1 MALSRAVRLVFLLI
15 LFAVIISV
23 GGSALLYFAMSRGPS
38 VPSTAVLVLKPTG
51 DLQET
56 LPDDVVGQFL
66 GQEAGTVRGFV
77 TNLQKAKRD
86 PRVKAVLLMPGP
98 LDSPYWGKV
107 QELRDAVLD
116 FRRSGKKVTA
126 FLEYGGDREYYLA
139 SAADHVFLMPGSSLD
154 LTGVASY
161 EVFLRGTFDK
171 IGASAD
177 YVKIGE
183 YKTAPNQYTER
194 QMTPAHR
201 EMTTSLNRDM
211 YDQLVSGIAAAR
223 KKTEPAVRDLVDRG
237 PFAPDDALRFGLVD
251 DLAYEDQLDDRV
263 AEMRSGSTALR
274 RIEGDD

>member
-51 DLQET
+51 ELQET

-66 GQEAGTVRGFV
+66 GQEASTVRGFV
-77 TNLQKAKRD
+77 DSLRLARRD
-86 PRVKAVLLMPGP
+86 PRITAVLLMPAT
-98 LDSPYWGKV
+98 LELPYWGKV

-116 FRRSGKKVTA
+116 FRKSGKKVIA

-161 EVFLRGTFDK
+161 EVFLRGTFDE
-171 IGASAD
+171 IGA
-177 YVKIGE
+177 Y
-183 YKTAPNQYTER
+183 
-194 QMTPAHR
+194 
-201 EMTTSLNRDM
+201 
-211 YDQLVSGIAAAR
+211 
-223 KKTEPAVRDLVDRG
+223 
-237 PFAPDDALRFGLVD
+237 PDFLK
-251 DLAYEDQLDDRV
+251 
-263 AEMRSGSTALR
+263 
-274 RIEGDD
+274 